1 MIKAEHVSFEYFRR
15 DEDGNVTDVV
25 EAVKN
30 LSLQVKPGEF
40 IGILGRNGSG
50 KSTFAKL
57 LNALLEPTEG
67 SILIAGM
74 DSHDENYTWQIRKN
88 AGMVFQN
95 PDNQIIGTV
104 VEEDVAFGPENLGV
118 ETDEIIKR
126 VENAL
131 EMVGMAAYRLQSPNR
146 LSGGQKQRVAIA
158 GVLAMHPKCI
168 IFDESTAMLD
178 PQGRKEVLDA
188 AHSLNQ
194 EQNITILYIT
204 HDMDEIIDADRVI
217 VIHQGE
223 LVLEGTPKEI
233 FGAGQT
239 LESYGLALPKVTELA
254 KRLSQNGIDFSES
267 ILNPDEFSRE
277 MNRVKSY
284 AKLNEIENIVT
295 NGSLSMSANTEYN
308 DITGN
313 TGITGRTGIVGNPHR
328 AGNTGIT
335 ENIENEKQLRDEA
348 MKYGL
353 VLDHISYEYSPNTI
367 YAYTALKDVTLTLGK
382 GEFVAIIGH
391 TGSGKSTLIQQ
402 LNGLLRPTDGH
413 IYFEGK
419 DIYENGY
426 NRTHLR
432 EKVGLVFQYPEYQ
445 LFAETVFD
453 DVCFGPKNLNL
464 PLLEVQQRAFQAI
477 KAVGLQDNVYDLSPF
492 ELSGG
497 QKRRVA
503 IAGVLAMQ
511 PDFLILDEPV
521 AGLDPAGRKELLEM
535 LKHLN
540 EQGMTIVLVSHNM
553 EDVAEYAK
561 RIIVMEQGQIVCDGR
576 GTEIFRE
583 EKQLQKLGL
592 DVPMVTR
599 LMKRL
604 KMEGHEVNTAIYR
617 MEDAVKELTRY
628 LS

>member
-15 DEDGNVTDVV
+15 DEDGNVSEVV
-25 EAVKN
+25 EAVKD

-67 SILIAGM
+67 SIVIAGM
-74 DSHDENYTWQIRKN
+74 DADDGENTWKIRKS

-118 ETDEIIKR
+118 ETEQIIKR

-131 EMVGMAAYRLQSPNR
+131 ELVGMTAYHLQSPNR

-178 PQGRKEVLDA
+178 PQGRREVLNA
-188 AHSLNQ
+188 AHLLNR

-204 HDMDEIIDADRVI
+204 HDMDEIIDVDRVM

-233 FGAGQT
+233 FGAGET
-239 LESYGLALPKVTELA
+239 LQNYGLTLPKVTELA
-254 KRLSQNGIDFSES
+254 GRLRQNGIDFSETV
-267 ILNPDEFSRE
+267 LNLDEFTKE
-277 MNRVKSY
+277 VNRVKSY
-284 AKLNEIENIVT
+284 GKFGELEGPVIIENPSKAGDIDTPENAGIEERIV
-295 NGSLSMSANTEYN
+295 
-308 DITGN
+308 D
-313 TGITGRTGIVGNPHR
+313 
-328 AGNTGIT
+328 
-335 ENIENEKQLRDEA
+335 EKHLRDDV
-348 MKYGL
+348 MKHGL

-367 YAYTALKDVTLTLGK
+367 YAYSALNDVTLTLGK
-382 GEFVAIIGH
+382 GEFAAIIGH

-402 LNGLLRPTDGH
+402 MNGLLQPTEGH

-419 DIYENGY
+419 DIYEKGY

-445 LFAETVFD
+445 LFAETVLE

-477 KAVGLQDNVYDLSPF
+477 AAVGLQDNVYDLSPF

-561 RIIVMEQGQIVCDGR
+561 RIIVMEQGKIAYDGR
-576 GTEIFRE
+576 VSEVFQE

-599 LMKRL
+599 LMKKL
-604 KMEGHEVNTAIYR
+604 KAEGHEVDTAIYR